1 MASVSALNFK
11 KSLIKFDFFLN
22 IYSNGEDLDGFFPFF
37 GGKNRKMRKVVQ
49 KNWQRMICGAGV
61 GIASSLFGGGGGM
74 LAVPLLQKVGLTGR
88 EAHATAILLI
98 LPVAGLSFLF
108 YVWKG
113 FYDFSVL
120 LPTAI
125 GVTAGGYVG
134 AKLLGKLPMRQ
145 VNWIFIVLQ
154 AVAGI
159 FLLLR

>member
-1 MASVSALNFK
+1 
-11 KSLIKFDFFLN
+11 
-22 IYSNGEDLDGFFPFF
+22 
-37 GGKNRKMRKVVQ
+37 
-49 KNWQRMICGAGV
+49 
-61 GIASSLFGGGGGM
+61 M

-88 EAHATAILLI
+88 EAHATASLLI

-113 FYDFSVL
+113 FYDFSIL

-134 AKLLGKLPMRQ
+134 AKLLGKLPMRM
-145 VNWIFIVLQ
+145 VNWIFVVLQ